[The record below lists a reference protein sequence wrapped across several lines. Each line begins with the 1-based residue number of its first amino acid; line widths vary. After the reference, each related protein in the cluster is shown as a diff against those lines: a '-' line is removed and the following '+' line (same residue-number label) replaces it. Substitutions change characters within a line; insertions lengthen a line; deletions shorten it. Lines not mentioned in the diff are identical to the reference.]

1 MNKEREREREQEGEG
16 LDVTEYLAILR
27 RRRWYLILPVLLIVP
42 IVVYVALNL
51 PPTYRSSA
59 TILIEQQQIPQDLV
73 RTTVTG
79 FADQRV
85 QVISQR
91 IITTA
96 NLSRIIEQS
105 NLYAEEREQRPMSAV
120 VASMRDSIR
129 VRMISGDVVDSRSG
143 RAQQASIAFALSFDH
158 GSPQV
163 ARQVTEELVSLFLEE
178 NLRTRREAAR
188 EASVFLRAEAD
199 RLAREISDLEAR
211 DARFKEEHGEN
222 MPEMQQ
228 VNLQFLRRTEEQ
240 IARTELEG
248 RMLEDRIML
257 LEGELARAG
266 RYGDESEGSRRVL
279 TPRERLMELELRHVQ
294 LSTQQTARHPD
305 VMQLEREI
313 NALRVQTGSL
323 GRDEL
328 QVMLASAQATLEER
342 RGELT
347 DSHPEVRDAQR
358 AVAALEEQLA
368 AAPRSGGTATAAMLS
383 ENPAYHRLVG
393 QLRTARTELEQLQE
407 RRTRLEAELS
417 EYETRVRAGPSVER
431 EYRAI
436 TRDYENALAKF
447 REVRAKQM
455 EAELGQ
461 SLEEERKAERF
472 VLIEPA
478 STPAAPIEPN
488 RQRILMMGFVLAVG
502 TGLGFAALREVI
514 ADAIYGSRA
523 VAAITGA
530 PPLVVVPYIATTQ
543 EIRRKW
549 ILRILAVLTVVALV
563 AGAATAVHHYVRP
576 LDVAAYQLLQRAGL
590 IEPGA
595 PVPGGN

>member
-1 MNKEREREREQEGEG
+1 MSKEREREEHGEG
-16 LDVTEYLAILR
+16 LDISEYLAILR
-27 RRRWYLILPVLLIVP
+27 RRRWYLILPVVLIVP
-42 IVVYVALNL
+42 IVVYVALTL

-96 NLSRIIEQS
+96 NLSRIIEQY
-105 NLYAEEREQRPMSAV
+105 NLYPEEREQRPLSAV
-120 VASMRDSIR
+120 AGSMRDNIR
-129 VRMISGDVVDSRSG
+129 LRMVSGDVVDPRSG
-143 RAQQASIAFALSFDH
+143 RPQQANIAFTLSFDH

-199 RLAREISDLEAR
+199 RLALEISDLEAR
-211 DARFKEEHGEN
+211 VARFKEEHGEN

-240 IARTELEG
+240 IARTELEA

-257 LEGELARAG
+257 LEGELARTSRFVEEA
-266 RYGDESEGSRRVL
+266 DGSRRVL
-279 TPRERLMELELRHVQ
+279 TPRERLMELELRYVQ

-323 GRDEL
+323 GRGEL
-328 QVMLASAQATLEER
+328 QVMLASAQSALEER
-342 RGELT
+342 RRELT
-347 DSHPEVRDAQR
+347 DSHPEVRDARR
-358 AVAALEEQLA
+358 AVEALEEQLA
-368 AAPRSGGTATAAMLS
+368 VAPGSGGTTPTAMLS
-383 ENPAYHRLVG
+383 ENPTYHRLVD
-393 QLRTARTELEQLQE
+393 QLRAARTELQQLQE
-407 RRTRLEAELS
+407 RRTRLVAELG
-417 EYETRVRAGPSVER
+417 EYEARVRAAPSVER

-436 TRDYENALAKF
+436 TRDYDNALAKF

-478 STPAAPIEPN
+478 STPVAPIEPN
-488 RQRILMMGFVLAVG
+488 RQRILMMGFALAMG
-502 TGLGFAALREVI
+502 TGLGFVALREVT

-523 VAAITGA
+523 VIAITGA
-530 PPLVVVPYIATTQ
+530 PPLAVVPYIATAQ

-549 ILRILAVLTVVALV
+549 IMRILAVFTVLALG
-563 AGAATAVHHYVRP
+563 AGTAAAVHHYVRP
-576 LDVAAYQLLQRAGL
+576 LDVAAHQLLQRVGL
-590 IEPGA
+590 SVPGA
-595 PVPGGN
+595 PVPGGH